1 VIGSGSDPVQPTP
14 ERPRAIFFGTP
25 EFAVPCLDAACAV
38 ADVKLV
44 ITQPDRPAGR
54 GMKLAPPPVK
64 LLAQAHGIE
73 VIQPTKV
80 RTAEFAARLCAA
92 APDIGIVVAYGRILP
107 AAVLGAPRLG
117 CVNVHASI
125 LPELRGAAPIQ
136 WSIIRGAQ
144 RTGVCLMQMDEGMD
158 TGDVL
163 ACETLEIGRDET
175 SGQLSERL
183 ARLGAALLSTQLPRL
198 LRGELEARP
207 QDHTR
212 ATLAPLLRKE
222 HGRLDWSA
230 GASAVFDRVRGTH
243 PWPGAF
249 TFLGAQRIKIHR
261 ASVLVPAGRQGEPGE
276 IVRADRHAIEVACGE
291 GTLAIAEL
299 QPEGKRRQSA
309 ADFIAGF
316 RLQPGARFGNDL
328 GQA

>member
-1 VIGSGSDPVQPTP
+1 VSVQPTP

-25 EFAVPCLDAACAV
+25 EFAVPCLEAACGV
-38 ADVKLV
+38 ADVTLV
-44 ITQPDRPAGR
+44 VTQPDRPAGR
-54 GMKLAPPPVK
+54 GMRLAPPPVK
-64 LLAQAHGIE
+64 LLAQERGIE

-80 RTAEFAARLCAA
+80 KTAEFAARLRAA
-92 APDIGIVVAYGRILP
+92 APDIGVVVAYGRILP
-107 AAVLGAPRLG
+107 AAVLTAPRLG

-136 WSIIRGAQ
+136 WSIIRGAV

-163 ACETLEIGRDET
+163 ACETLAIGRDET
-175 SGQLSERL
+175 SGELSVRL
-183 ARLGAALLSTQLPRL
+183 AQLGAGLLSAQLPRV
-198 LRGELEARP
+198 LRGELAAHP
-207 QDHTR
+207 QDHAR
-212 ATLAPLLRKE
+212 ATLAPLLRKA
-222 HGRLDWSA
+222 HGKVDWSA
-230 GASAVFDRVRGTH
+230 AAPAIFDLIRGTH

-249 TFLGAQRIKIHR
+249 TFLGQHRVKIHR
-261 ASVLVPAGRQGEPGE
+261 ASVLVPSGLQGQPGA

-291 GTLAIAEL
+291 GTLAITEL
-299 QPEGKRRQSA
+299 QPEGKRRLSA

-316 RLQPGARFGNDL
+316 RLQPGARFGIDP